1 MNSKKDLKGIIID
14 LTLSSHNLD
23 NQPGT
28 ADFLP
33 IHIKY
38 FKDQKIPTLVN
49 LFHRINN
56 NENHPLICYFMN
68 LV

>member
-1 MNSKKDLKGIIID
+1 MNSKKNLKGIILD

-28 ADFLP
+28 VDFLA
-33 IHIKY
+33 IHIKF
-38 FKDQKIPTLVN
+38 FKDQKIPVPFN
-49 LFHRINN
+49 LFHTINS